1 MYVSE
6 TVFTHLAAAAD
17 ARLAQELERRRVIA
31 DRLAASP
38 AQPGRRGRRGWFQRA
53 ALPAHSP
60 FGATA

>member
-6 TVFTHLAAAAD
+6 TAFPHLVAAAD
-17 ARLAQELERRRVIA
+17 ERLARTLEQRREIA
-31 DRLAASP
+31 ERLAESP
-38 AQPGRRGRRGWFQRA
+38 VPAGRRARRGWFQRA